1 MTRPATVDNPLP
13 RPTLARNLGALMGAH
28 TAGILATFITV
39 PYLAR
44 VLQPAGWA
52 PVLVAQALASWMILI
67 LEFGFDLSG
76 TRDVARAR
84 VVPESMA
91 PVVLGVQSAKLLLLG
106 PTLLVFVGA
115 IFALS
120 PLRTD
125 PPLAFATLAM
135 ATARGFSPLWFFQGV
150 ERMRSAVVVESGASV
165 LAALSVF
172 AVVRTPSDG
181 WRVVALQALFSVL
194 SLTVLTAKLLREV
207 PMRRPD
213 LRSGLATLR
222 SARHIFGFRAAGG
235 LLVQANNLIMA
246 VMATP
251 AVVAFFGGAERI
263 IRAAIN
269 LYLPLTRA
277 IFPRVSFLSS
287 TDRQSARRAVVQ
299 LLLIMGGIGA
309 ILTAGAY
316 AGAPLLSRILLGPG
330 YEAVIPLLRAL
341 APLPLI
347 VAIGTVLGVWWAL
360 PFGHERALLRIVL
373 WAGVANLSLA
383 MLMVPRWGAL
393 GMAGAVV
400 TAEAA
405 VAVALGILFVSQR
418 AGEQ

>member
-1 MTRPATVDNPLP
+1 MTRPAAVPSSSP
-13 RPTLARNLGALMGAH
+13 RLSLAKNLGAQTGAH
-28 TAGILATFITV
+28 AAGILATLITV

-52 PVLVAQALASWMILI
+52 PVLVAQALANWMILI

-84 VVPESMA
+84 VDPASMA
-91 PVVLGVQSAKLLLLG
+91 PVVRGVQSAKFLLLG

-115 IFALS
+115 TFAL
-120 PLRTD
+120 PALRAD
-125 PPLAFATLAM
+125 WRLALAAFAM
-135 ATARGFSPLWFFQGV
+135 ATARGLSPLWFFQGV
-150 ERMRSAVVVESGASV
+150 ERVRRAVAIESGASV

-172 AVVRTPSDG
+172 AVVHTPDDG
-181 WRVVALQALFSVL
+181 WRVVALQAFFSAL
-194 SLTVLTAKLLREV
+194 SLTVLTARLLREV

-213 LRSGLATLR
+213 LQGGLATLR

-246 VMATP
+246 LMATP

-269 LYLPLTRA
+269 LYLPLTRV

-287 TDRQSARRAVVQ
+287 ADRQSARPAVVQ
-299 LLLIMGGIGA
+299 LLLIMTGIGA
-309 ILTAGAY
+309 ILTVGAY
-316 AGAPLLSRILLGPG
+316 VGAPLLSRILLGPG
-330 YEAVIPLLRAL
+330 YEASIPVLRAL

-347 VAIGTVLGVWWAL
+347 VAITTVLGVWWAL
-360 PFGHERALLRIVL
+360 PFGHERALLRIVF
-373 WAGVANLSLA
+373 WAGVANVSLA
-383 MLMVPRWGAL
+383 MLMIPRWGAL

-400 TAEAA
+400 TSDAA
-405 VAVALGILFVSQR
+405 VAVALGVLFLKQR